1 MMCTGSK
8 YVKIIPTNLIV
19 VQENI
24 LYVVMEKGD
33 TDLSSLLKVNRINM
47 VFMALPEFFVWLN
60 ILTN

>member
-1 MMCTGSK
+1 
-8 YVKIIPTNLIV
+8 VKIIPTNFIV